1 MSDEAPA
8 GPKKKILIVDDQP
21 EVCSLVQKVLARVG
35 YEVLTAWTGEDAI
48 ELIKKTPVDLVIV
61 DKNLPRMHGGE
72 VIVQA
77 RRLLPQV
84 AVILITA
91 FPEPF
96 SLPPERLDGYLAK
109 PFKSLKTI
117 EEAVASA
124 LESSEA
130 ARRRFELRD
139 RLNQVVAELKPG
151 AKKRI

>member
-1 MSDEAPA
+1 MTELSLQ
-8 GPKKKILIVDDQP
+8 KRILVIDDAP
-21 EVCSLVQKVLARVG
+21 EVCSLVKKVLDRAG
-35 YEVLTAWTGEDAI
+35 YAVITAGTGEEGL
-48 ELIKKTPVDLVIV
+48 ELLAKDPVDLIIV

-72 VIVQA
+72 VIVHA
-77 RRLLPQV
+77 RKKLPQV

-117 EEAVASA
+117 EEAVAQA
-124 LESSEA
+124 LESSDA
-130 ARRRFELRD
+130 ARRRTALRD

-151 AKKRI
+151 PKKRI

>member
-1 MSDEAPA
+1 MSDASA
-8 GPKKKILIVDDQP
+8 KRRILVVDDQP
-21 EVCSLVQKVLARVG
+21 EVCSLVQKVLQRG
-35 YEVLTAWTGEDAI
+35 NYEVLTAWSGEDAVA
-48 ELIKKTPVDLVIV
+48 LLRKQPVDLIIV

-77 RRLLPQV
+77 RKLQPNI

-117 EEAVASA
+117 EEAVAAA

-139 RLNQVVAELKPG
+139 RLNQVVATLQPG

>member
-1 MSDEAPA
+1 MTDA
-8 GPKKKILIVDDQP
+8 KRILVIDDQP
-21 EVCSLVQKVLARVG
+21 EVCSLIQKVLERVG
-35 YEVLTAWTGEDAI
+35 YRVITSGTGEDGL
-48 ELIKKTPVDLVIV
+48 ELLAKQPVDLIIV

-77 RRLLPQV
+77 RKQLPDV

-117 EEAVASA
+117 EDAVAQA
-124 LESSEA
+124 LESSDA
-130 ARRRFELRD
+130 ARRRHLLRD

-151 AKKRI
+151 PKKRL

>member
-1 MSDEAPA
+1 MSEPS
-8 GPKKKILIVDDQP
+8 KKRILVVDDQP
-21 EVCSLVQKVLARVG
+21 EVCSLVQKVLERG
-35 YEVLTAWTGEDAI
+35 NYEVLTAWSGEDAV
-48 ELIKKTPVDLVIV
+48 EVLRKQPVDLIIV

-77 RRLLPQV
+77 RKLQPNI

-139 RLNQVVAELKPG
+139 RLNQVVATLQPG

>member
-1 MSDEAPA
+1 MAT
-8 GPKKKILIVDDQP
+8 KRILIVDDQP
-21 EVCSLVQKVLARVG
+21 EVCSLVQKVLARLS
-35 YEVLTAWTGEDAI
+35 YEVLSAFTGEDAL
-48 ELIKKTPVDLVIV
+48 ELMKTEPVDLLIV

-72 VIVQA
+72 VIVHA
-77 RRLLPQV
+77 RKLQPSV

-117 EEAVASA
+117 EEAVVAA
-124 LESSEA
+124 LESADA

-151 AKKRI
+151 AKKRL